1 MESKSLIKS
10 HRLSG
15 NYKDTVK
22 AILTLP
28 DHERTPFLL
37 DLAFVQFAYEKYEDC
52 LTFLLTY
59 ISREQPKTLSKM
71 GGFIASELS
80 IIFPNSP
87 PLNQMIDYYQCPLPT
102 KKPPSMFKITDFQ
115 IQVLPISTYVFSVQC
130 TQCDHSFEINTNV
143 TFLVDFNTPCPN
155 CFCFSTLN
163 SKMIQSFLSSSHV
176 HCFNLNP
183 TPLSNPLPPLIP
195 ELLFS
200 YDYYL
205 APLLFTESPK

>member
-1 MESKSLIKS
+1 MKLKNLIKS

-15 NYKDTVK
+15 NYKDTVE

-28 DHERTPFLL
+28 DRERTPFLL
-37 DLAFVQFAYEKYEDC
+37 DLAFVKFTYEKYEEC

-59 ISREQPKTLSKM
+59 ISRAQPKTLSKM
-71 GGFIASELS
+71 GCFIASELS

-87 PLNQMIDYYQCPLPT
+87 PLNQIIDYYQCPVPI
-102 KKPPSMFKITDFQ
+102 KKTPSIFKITDFR
-115 IQVLPISTYVFSVQC
+115 INILPILTYVFFGQC
-130 TQCDHSFEINTNV
+130 AQCDHTFEMNTNV
-143 TFLVDFNTPCPN
+143 TLLVDFNTPCPR
-155 CFCFSTLN
+155 CFCSNTLN
-163 SKMIQSFLSSSHV
+163 SKIIQSFLSSSNIH
-176 HCFNLNP
+176 HYKFNP
-183 TPLSNPLPPLIP
+183 TPLSQPLPPFIP